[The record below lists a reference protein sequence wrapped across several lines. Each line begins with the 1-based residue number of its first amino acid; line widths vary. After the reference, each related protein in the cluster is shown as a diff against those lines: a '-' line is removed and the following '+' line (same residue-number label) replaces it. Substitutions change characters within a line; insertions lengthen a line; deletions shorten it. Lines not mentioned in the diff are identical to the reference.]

1 MRCTV
6 SAGELRKA
14 LLTASH
20 VTPAVPAQPAF
31 SGVLLRVRGD
41 ELTILGSDGDTTI
54 AARAAVESSDNGQIL
69 IPPRPLSLYLG
80 SVPTEASVVVSSDSD
95 VEMSVT
101 VGSGAPYRFRGIAAT
116 FPVPGGSRATPVQ
129 TDLSRLGDALSA
141 VRPCAGRDAPVV
153 QLVSK
158 KDSLTLHATD
168 NFRLGR
174 AVLPGAGLGDEFSVV
189 LSTSVLD
196 RVARSQVTSA
206 QAEQNG
212 RVLKFFGPSVA
223 VSTRVLAVSFP
234 AVEQI
239 LSIVPPN
246 SAVVPADLIRP
257 ALQRLA
263 SVERL
268 ASASD
273 SAPLVVTISHDHIEL
288 AVENADLGTGR
299 EIVPLDSSPTDTVS
313 LALNLAYLAD
323 ALAPAGDSA
332 RIEWSSATDTVY
344 VRGLGDLEV
353 TTAIMPIRI

>member
-6 SAGELRKA
+6 SVGELRKA

-20 VTPAVPAQPAF
+20 ITPAVPAQPAF
-31 SGVLLRVRGD
+31 SGVLMRVRGD

-54 AARAAVESSDNGQIL
+54 AARVRVDSADNGQIL

-80 SVPTEASVVVSSDSD
+80 NVPADAAVELNAESD
-95 VEMSVT
+95 VEMSAT
-101 VGSGAPYRFRGIAAT
+101 VGNGAPYRFRGIAAT
-116 FPVPGGSRATPVQ
+116 FPVPGGSRSTPVQ
-129 TDLSRLGDALSA
+129 TDLSRLGDALAA

-174 AVLPGAGLGDEFSVV
+174 AVLPGAGLGEEFSVV
-189 LSTSVLD
+189 LSSSVLD

-212 RVLKFFGPSVA
+212 RILRFFGPSVA

-234 AVEQI
+234 SVEQI
-239 LSIVPPN
+239 LSVVPPN
-246 SAVVPADLIRP
+246 SAVVPADLVRP

-268 ASASD
+268 PSASD
-273 SAPLVVTISHDHIEL
+273 SAPLVVTISDDHIEL

-299 EIVPLDSSPTDTVS
+299 EVIPIDSPPTGTVS
-313 LALNLAYLAD
+313 LALNLTYLAD
-323 ALAPAGDSA
+323 ALASAGDSA
-332 RIEWSSATDTVY
+332 KIEWSSATDTVY

-353 TTAIMPIRI
+353 TTAIMPMRI